1 MGYQTKVY
9 RKQGGDEFVVA
20 DGGKITVESGGEIEI
35 ESGATLTIVD
45 GGLETPDLAL
55 AEGNIAVGDSDGEG
69 SALDASGDGK
79 ILVGNGTTITS
90 VAVSGDAT
98 LANTGALTIA
108 TGAVEDSMLASDVA
122 RVITASGGDT
132 MTREENVAGLSS
144 AITLANEIRGDII
157 NHFANS
163 TRHTTGVQDTSGI
176 ADEATDLTSLITLA
190 TSLMSLY
197 VDHNAD
203 MVLASGWSY
212 HNAQGANKALES
224 EVAPTTLAEAVTK
237 LNDLKGKYNDHEDET
252 VGHAGEASVT
262 ADQVAASDAAY
273 GATNRV
279 TVPGAAAGDLVS
291 WAILN
296 SGTGTVTGVSA
307 TAGTNYVDFEF
318 SADPQ
323 DDAIISY
330 IVMRPAS

>member
-1 MGYQTKVY
+1 VLVGTKTDEDVTLLDNSAEGSIVIC
-9 RKQGGDEFVVA
+9 QGAGETCAAATLSGDVTM
-20 DGGKITVESGGEIEI
+20 DST
-35 ESGATLTIVD
+35 GATTI
-45 GGLETPDLAL
+45 G
-55 AEGNIAVGDSDGEG
+55 
-69 SALDASGDGK
+69 
-79 ILVGNGTTITS
+79 
-90 VAVSGDAT
+90 
-98 LANTGALTIA
+98 AN
-108 TGAVEDSMLASDVA
+108 AVENSMLASDVA
-122 RVITASGGDT
+122 RVISASGGDT
-132 MTREENVAGLSS
+132 MTYEENVAGLSS
-144 AITLANEIRGDII
+144 AITLANEIRGDIV

-163 TRHTTGVQDTSGI
+163 TRHTVGTQDTSGI

-203 MVLASGWSY
+203 MILASGWSY
-212 HNAQGANKALES
+212 HNEQGANKALAS